1 MPVERIISEDQY
13 LNYTKD
19 DFKGVYYSSEE
30 CGVCKTLK
38 PQVISIFKE
47 YKMPIKEISINQMR
61 EVAAQQLILK
71 SPTLIIYDNA
81 REIIRM
87 SGFMDLNRL
96 KLQLERMLS

>member
-1 MPVERIISEDQY
+1 MLVEKIKSEKEYKEY
-13 LNYTKD
+13 LESDYRGIYFST
-19 DFKGVYYSSEE
+19 EE

-38 PQVISIFKE
+38 PQVVSIFVE
-47 YKMPIKEISINQMR
+47 FGMPIKEISLNEMR
-61 EVAAQQLILK
+61 ELAAQQLILK

-81 REIIRM
+81 REILRM